1 MNEFSQ
7 YHNKLLVDELEK
19 LRKLHPG
26 VVIIYADYYGAA
38 MKVFRSPEQFGEFKA
53 FYSTMKSPRRIQEK
67 YLLLANICLSQMTPQ
82 TGFFF
87 LILFGKKVVIF
98 IFEENEENKDFKHN
112 GSQRKLF
119 TLAE

>member
-1 MNEFSQ
+1 
-7 YHNKLLVDELEK
+7 
-19 LRKLHPG
+19 
-26 VVIIYADYYGAA
+26 
-38 MKVFRSPEQFGEFKA
+38 
-53 FYSTMKSPRRIQEK
+53 
-67 YLLLANICLSQMTPQ
+67 MTPQ